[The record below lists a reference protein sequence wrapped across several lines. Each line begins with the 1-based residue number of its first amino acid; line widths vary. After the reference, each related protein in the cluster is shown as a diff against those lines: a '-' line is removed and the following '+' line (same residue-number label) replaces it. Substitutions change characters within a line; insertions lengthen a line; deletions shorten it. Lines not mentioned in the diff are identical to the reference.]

1 MATGDDSRQPVVLEA
16 GQLVADG
23 VASALMALA
32 EALGRERQAAAAAE
46 PLSAPHEPGT
56 AEAGTVTRALAVP
69 SRAAADVA
77 SAVAASLV
85 PAIVA
90 RIDVDA
96 LLAKVDVDA
105 LLAGVDVEALV
116 QRVDIDRLLD
126 DIEPNRLL
134 ERVDVDVLVRRV
146 DVGAVAREALD
157 GIDLGEVIQES
168 TAGIGADTLEAIR
181 VQAMHVDD
189 LIARTVDRVLRRRR
203 QRDTKLGGPGA

>member
-1 MATGDDSRQPVVLEA
+1 MVATGDDSRQPVVLEA

-46 PLSAPHEPGT
+46 PLPAPHEPGT

-85 PAIVA
+85 PAMVA
-90 RIDVDA
+90 RLDVDA
-96 LLAKVDVDA
+96 LLAKVDV
-105 LLAGVDVEALV
+105 EALV
-116 QRVDIDRLLD
+116 RRVDVDRLLD
-126 DIEPNRLL
+126 EIEPNRLL
-134 ERVDVDVLVRRV
+134 ERVDVDALVRRV

-168 TAGIGADTLEAIR
+168 TAGIGADTVEAIR
-181 VQAMHVDD
+181 VQAMHADD
-189 LIARTVDRVLRRRR
+189 LIARFVDRVLMRRRP
-203 QRDTKLGGPGA
+203 RDAAVGEPRP

>member
-1 MATGDDSRQPVVLEA
+1 VATGDDSRQPVVLEA

-23 VASALMALA
+23 VTAALMALA
-32 EALGRERQAAAAAE
+32 EALGREREGAVAAE
-46 PLSAPHEPGT
+46 PAAEPSEPDP
-56 AEAGTVTRALAVP
+56 AETGTVARALALP

-85 PAIVA
+85 PAVMA

-96 LLAKVDVDA
+96 LLAKVDV
-105 LLAGVDVEALV
+105 EALV
-116 QRVDIDRLLD
+116 HRVDVDRLLD

-134 ERVDVDVLVRRV
+134 ERVDLDALVRRV

-157 GIDLGEVIQES
+157 GIDIGEVIQES
-168 TAGIGADTLEAIR
+168 TAGIGADTVEAVR

-189 LIARTVDRVLRRRR
+189 LVARVVDRVLMRRRP
-203 QRDTKLGGPGA
+203 RDTKLGGPGA